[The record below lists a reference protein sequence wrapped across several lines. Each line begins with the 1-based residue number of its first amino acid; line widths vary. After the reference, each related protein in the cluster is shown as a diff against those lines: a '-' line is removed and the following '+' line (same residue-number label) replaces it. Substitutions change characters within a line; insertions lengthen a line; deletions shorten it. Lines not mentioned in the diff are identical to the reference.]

1 MTSQTQNSLCQ
12 YIFYMDKGLLDYLM
26 EKQLLSYVDEDQLR
40 RDAKRE
46 SILLEYITN
55 RWKNKYSASR
65 KL

>member
-40 RDAKRE
+40 RGAKRE
-46 SILLEYITN
+46 
-55 RWKNKYSASR
+55 
-65 KL
+65 